1 MSLLTATDVG
11 HRVIVR
17 HRLIGD
23 RDGHGLTDALG
34 VLQELDA
41 DSLLV
46 RHAGGTVRRILIA
59 DVVAAKP
66 IPPMPLRRVDLDR
79 LLLTTALGR
88 PAVETQHIG
97 DWLLRAS
104 SGWTGRANSLL
115 PVGEPGIP
123 LAEALART
131 AEFYRTRGLPP
142 LALVRLGSSAAA
154 DLPALGW
161 VDARPDQSDAL
172 VLHTSLD
179 VINAEPRYPVQIGSR
194 PDQEWY
200 AVAFDGEPGAPARAV
215 MEGAP
220 KPAFAAIRLDGQ
232 IVAVGRGSITGPWLG
247 IDGVRVAGAHRRRGL
262 GTAVLRGLARWAGTE
277 GGRRS
282 YLEVLQQNTA
292 ALNAYLGLGYTEAYR
307 YRYLTVR

>member
-131 AEFYRTRGLPP
+131 AEFYRTRACRRWRWSGWAVPP
-142 LALVRLGSSAAA
+142 RQTFQPSAGSML
-154 DLPALGW
+154 DL
-161 VDARPDQSDAL
+161 
-172 VLHTSLD
+172 
-179 VINAEPRYPVQIGSR
+179 INPTR
-194 PDQEWY
+194 WY
-200 AVAFDGEPGAPARAV
+200 C
-215 MEGAP
+215 
-220 KPAFAAIRLDGQ
+220 
-232 IVAVGRGSITGPWLG
+232 T
-247 IDGVRVAGAHRRRGL
+247 RRW
-262 GTAVLRGLARWAGTE
+262 T
-277 GGRRS
+277 
-282 YLEVLQQNTA
+282 
-292 ALNAYLGLGYTEAYR
+292 
-307 YRYLTVR
+307 